1 MAKTGP
7 KLKIDNNKLKAML
20 PIMLQA
26 PTPKYLA
33 MGLGI
38 NNVDTVRNYIKT
50 GTLLEE
56 EFSDKLEDLD
66 LLLPYTYEQ
75 VFEQRKEEF
84 EAEFAQL
91 YDLEP
96 NTPIP
101 DRLYMRHENF
111 MLDKKR
117 NFIERKIEAK
127 EQEILENVELSDDKN
142 LDRDYKL
149 LIRFARIYNRCR
161 CMIEMGLLSSVTKH
175 GMSSKNAQL
184 GFKLLQSYNKEEFA
198 DTQVVNHNGSVD
210 VNTKS
215 ILAIALQQ
223 EKQQKALI
231 ESKNEN
237 VIDVKPIPLL
247 EPKSIT
253 EKDAD

>member
-7 KLKIDNNKLKAML
+7 KLKIDNNKLKAIL

-56 EFSDKLEDLD
+56 EFSNKLEDLD

-75 VFEQRKEEF
+75 VFEQRREEF

-101 DRLYMRHENF
+101 DRLYARHEAF
-111 MLDKKR
+111 ILDKKR

-127 EQEILENVELSDDKN
+127 EQEILDNIELSEDEN

-198 DTQVVNHNGSVD
+198 DTQVVNHNGTVD

-247 EPKSIT
+247 EPESIT